1 MFAIFYT
8 MADSYGFE
16 VDDEDDEVVEETPE
30 FEQPEFE
37 EIFQSDASELAGRRR
52 EGADR
57 ISKPVLKELAKSR
70 LISARA
76 SQLER
81 GFPPVIP
88 RELLKSTEAQEIALQ
103 ELEEQIKRPNEDIFK
118 IRIRRNLPDGT
129 YEIWRVNEF
138 KYFPKDI
145 ARPQRARQRKFVV
158 K

>member
-1 MFAIFYT
+1 
-8 MADSYGFE
+8 MADSHGFE
-16 VDDEDDEVVEETPE
+16 VDVDDDEVFEETPE
-30 FEQPEFE
+30 IEQPEFE
-37 EIFQSDASELAGRRR
+37 EVFQGDTSELTGRLR

-57 ISKPVLKELAKSR
+57 ISKPILKKMAMAR

-76 SQLER
+76 KQLEI

-88 RELLKSTEAQEIALQ
+88 RERLRSGEEQEIALQ
-103 ELEEQIKRPNEDIFK
+103 EFEEQIKRPNEDIFK
-118 IRIRRNLPDGT
+118 IRIRRNHPDGT

-145 ARPQRARQRKFVV
+145 GRTQRARQRKFVG